1 MKADDIKRIVDEYA
15 DQLASLPN
23 VVGIG
28 ITSADDTDP
37 SGEPA
42 VAVYVR
48 RKLPETQLEPAEIV
62 PKKIEATVDGEH
74 VEVPTRVIEVGEIT
88 LS

>member
-1 MKADDIKRIVDEYA
+1 MRTDDIKRIVDECA

-28 ITSADDTDP
+28 ITSADDTDLA
-37 SGEPA
+37 GEPA
-42 VAVYVR
+42 IAVYVR
-48 RKLPETQLEPAEIV
+48 RKLPETQLEPGEIV
-62 PKKIEATVDGEH
+62 PKTIEATVDDEH
-74 VEVPTRVIEVGEIT
+74 VAVPTRVIEIGELT